1 METAREVDVFLF
13 LFIGMLT
20 LFLLAG
26 GVVLFFFIY
35 QKRMLSQQLRLS
47 EMGAAHRAEL
57 LHSNIEQVEA
67 ERKRIA
73 ADLHDEVGS
82 IFSTLKL
89 KINQLERGEGAE
101 KLLADSREII
111 DAGISSVRR
120 ISHTITPPGLDM
132 FGLADALENLCD
144 KVGGPQLRV
153 DFSCPDDFPRLGAK
167 VELGLYRILQELLNN
182 TLRHAAATEIK
193 VMLTRSTEAV
203 TMTYADNGRG
213 FDPAVLQKRP
223 GLGWMNIEA
232 RASQLQARLEWAT
245 APGEGLTTIIV
256 ISG

>member
-1 METAREVDVFLF
+1 METAHEVEVFLF
-13 LFIGMLT
+13 LVVGMLA

-26 GVVLFFFIY
+26 GVVLFFFVY
-35 QKRMLSQQLRLS
+35 QKKMLSQQLRLS
-47 EMGAAHRAEL
+47 EMGAAHREEL
-57 LHSNIEQVEA
+57 LHSNIEQVEV

-89 KINQLERGEGAE
+89 KMNQLERGEDAE
-101 KLLADSREII
+101 KLLADSRDII

-132 FGLADALENLCD
+132 FGLADALEALCD
-144 KVGGPQLRV
+144 KVRGPQLHV
-153 DFSCPDDFPRLGAK
+153 EFSCPDDFPRLDSK
-167 VELGLYRILQELLNN
+167 VELGLYRIMQELFNN
-182 TLRHAAATEIK
+182 TLRHAAATEIT
-193 VMLTRSTEAV
+193 VHLRHSPEAV
-203 TMTYADNGRG
+203 TLIYADNGRG
-213 FDPAVLQKRP
+213 FDPALLQGRA

-232 RASQLQARLEWAT
+232 RISQLKATLEWIT
-245 APGEGLTTIIV
+245 APGEGLKTIIV